1 VLGGAGDDLRA
12 LDAQRLQ
19 ILKKRLLEARR
30 VLADGMPAAAALRM
44 ILSSTSVMFMT
55 WRTWVPVSLRKRRST
70 SICRK
75 VRKLPM
81 WP

>member
-1 VLGGAGDDLRA
+1 M
-12 LDAQRLQ
+12 
-19 ILKKRLLEARR
+19 ET
-30 VLADGMPAAAALRM
+30 PCAAALRM

-55 WRTWVPVSLRKRRST
+55 CLTAIPCCSRKRRNRSKCT
-70 SICRK
+70 K